1 MLTNILIR
9 PAARG
14 GKYLGADAANKEN
27 HSAHVSIENLSSRL
41 VVAEGF
47 VNTLNTNPGP
57 PQSIMS
63 PVSRA
68 NPFATDPH
76 TVGLVLQV
84 DIDRPTD
91 FRISVRGPLSNPEQA
106 RTAQADIT
114 VLPGVDIGRNA
125 YSIQDTESSYPEGL
139 VIEIPGLCISGVAA
153 DWAGKTVHCFA
164 KVTMMCGCPISN
176 APNSFWP
183 AIDFSIQ
190 LVTYMKSGKVHKY
203 DLAFDTTVGVVSSFT
218 GQWDNKSDENDTVE
232 EAWIG
237 ASEPKLGNQGKY
249 QIYLKLLS

>member
-14 GKYLGADAANKEN
+14 GKYLGADAANAEN
-27 HSAHVSIENLSSRL
+27 FSAPVSIENLSYRL
-41 VVAEGF
+41 VVAEGY

-68 NPFATDPH
+68 NPFATDPN

-91 FRISVRGPLSNPEQA
+91 FRISVRGPLSHPDQA
-106 RTAQADIT
+106 RTAQAEIT
-114 VLPGVDIGRNA
+114 VLPGVDIGQNVYTTQA
-125 YSIQDTESSYPEGL
+125 IEPSYPEGL

-153 DWAGKTVHCFA
+153 DWAGATVHCFA
-164 KVTMMCGCPISN
+164 KVTMMCGCPIN
-176 APNSFWP
+176 DTPNWFWP
-183 AIDFSIQ
+183 PSDFNIQ
-190 LVTYMKSGKVHKY
+190 LVTYMKSGKVLKY
-203 DLAFDTTVGVVSSFT
+203 DLKFDTTPNIVSSFS
-218 GQWDNKSDENDTVE
+218 GQWPNQSDTDDTVE
-232 EAWIG
+232 EAWLW

-249 QIYLKLLS
+249 KIFPKL